1 MDVNR
6 PVPDEQ
12 CWIRLSEPCR
22 LCVPGATGP
31 LDCGLVYLVM
41 TDPDLS
47 AALARMRAE
56 HVPVGRR
63 SAGKSVR

>member
-1 MDVNR
+1 MDEKR
-6 PVPDEQ
+6 PVLPEP
-12 CWIRLSEPCR
+12 CWVRVSEPCR

-47 AALARMRAE
+47 AQLARMRAE
-56 HVPVGRR
+56 C
-63 SAGKSVR
+63 AGEQASPASVR

>member
-1 MDVNR
+1 VDEKR
-6 PVPDEQ
+6 PVLPEQ

-56 HVPVGRR
+56 ASPERAPQV
-63 SAGKSVR
+63 SVR